1 MVREMWRILFYDS
14 LANSVIIGYN
24 KISFEGKGD
33 FGMWSIIWLAVFVVL
48 VVFEAATMGLFT
60 IWFAGGALVAF
71 LVSLFVDMWV
81 VQMIVFLI
89 VSFLLLYFTRP
100 VAMRKFNS
108 KRLKTNVEDIS
119 GREAKVTEVVDN
131 FNGTGAAV
139 LNGLEWSAR
148 SAEDSVVIPVG
159 ERVTVQEVRGV
170 KLIVAPIGREKETVG
185 TGQAAEPEREPE
197 IVAAAGNAG
206 DA

>member
-1 MVREMWRILFYDS
+1 
-14 LANSVIIGYN
+14 
-24 KISFEGKGD
+24 
-33 FGMWSIIWLAVFVVL
+33 MWSIIWLAVFVAL
-48 VVFEAATMGLFT
+48 IVFEAMTMGLFT

-71 LVSLFVDMWV
+71 LVSLFVDSWI

-119 GREAKVTEVVDN
+119 GREAKVTETIDN
-131 FNGTGAAV
+131 FNGTGVAV

-148 SAEDSVVIPVG
+148 SAEDAVVIPAG
-159 ERVTVQEVRGV
+159 ERVLVKEVRGV
-170 KLIVAPIGREKETVG
+170 KLIVTPIEK
-185 TGQAAEPEREPE
+185 TGED
-197 IVAAAGNAG
+197 AAGEAR
-206 DA
+206 

>member
-1 MVREMWRILFYDS
+1 
-14 LANSVIIGYN
+14 
-24 KISFEGKGD
+24 
-33 FGMWSIIWLAVFVVL
+33 MWSILWLAVFVVL

-81 VQMIVFLI
+81 VQMVAFLI

-119 GREAKVTEVVDN
+119 GREAKVTEAIDN
-131 FNGTGAAV
+131 FNGTGAAM

-148 SAEDSVVIPVG
+148 SVEDAVIIPVG

-170 KLIVAPIGREKETVG
+170 KLIVAPIGKETETAVD
-185 TGQAAEPEREPE
+185 EPADALAGSPE
-197 IVAAAGNAG
+197 AVMSVG
-206 DA
+206 DAET